1 MNRSVLETRKVD
13 VLAFVM
19 LKDVSVS
26 LLAGEFSVTTLIE
39 RCESTVACPQYGQTL
54 KLSGAD
60 EILIN

>member
-26 LLAGEFSVTTLIE
+26 LLAGEFSVTTLI
-39 RCESTVACPQYGQTL
+39 
-54 KLSGAD
+54 
-60 EILIN
+60 